1 MNIFESVFRHLN
13 NAGIKYLVVGG
24 VAVNLYGY
32 PRFTGD
38 LDILVL
44 LEEENL
50 IKLDKVMKKMC
61 YCERIPVPLLELRD
75 NKKVKEW
82 LEQKNL
88 KAYSFFPPKNSL
100 LQIDI
105 IIEESLKFKNFYQKK
120 VVKKIDNVN
129 IPIVCLDDLIKM
141 KKRANRDK
149 DILDLK
155 SLIAL
160 KNL

>member
-1 MNIFESVFRHLN
+1 MNVFENVFRCLN
-13 NAGIKYLVVGG
+13 DEKIKYLVVGG

-32 PRFTGD
+32 VRFTGD

-50 IKLDKVMKKMC
+50 KKLDRVMKKMG
-61 YCERIPVPLLELRD
+61 YSERIPVSLLELHD

-82 LEQKNL
+82 LKTKNL
-88 KAYSFFPPKNSL
+88 KAYSFNPPKDSL

-105 IIEESLKFKNFYQKK
+105 IIEESLKFDSFYQKK
-120 VVKKIDNVN
+120 VTKKIDDIG
-129 IPIVCLDDLIKM
+129 IPIISLEDLIKM
-141 KKRANRDK
+141 KKRANRDQ

-155 SLIAL
+155 SLIKL
-160 KNL
+160 KGI

>member
-1 MNIFESVFRHLN
+1 M
-13 NAGIKYLVVGG
+13 
-24 VAVNLYGY
+24 NLYGY
-32 PRFTGD
+32 VRFTGD

-44 LEEENL
+44 LEAENL
-50 IKLDKVMKKMC
+50 KKLDHLMKKMG
-61 YCERIPVPLLELRD
+61 YSERIPVLLLELRD
-75 NKKVKEW
+75 DKKVKAW

-88 KAYSFFPPKNSL
+88 KAYSFIPPKDSL

-105 IIEESLKFKNFYQKK
+105 IIEESLNFKDFYAKK
-120 VVKKIDNVN
+120 VVKHIDKVK

-141 KKRANRDK
+141 KKKANRTQ

-155 SLIAL
+155 SLLEL